1 MHIVCSVMLPPVM
14 DDRAGRND
22 PYPLKLVAAFAGQIP
37 MRVIRWAE
45 RKWITPTKRKRPG
58 GHSEYQFTE
67 RQARQAYL
75 LGMLLPNGRTP
86 KGSQLTGSQ
95 LREVLK
101 RMPDTEPDV
110 ELWLIIERN
119 GPRRTYSWTV
129 EPDVAMQ
136 AVLGRAN
143 LVGAVTMTN
152 TATGQRV
159 MPTRSALKPHQ
170 SVSIQ
175 SVPHPAMAFGRVAES
190 PSNDKRRAGTRRLSS
205 SVDPSLHAGETNYQ
219 CEGYPKETIRQ
230 PKRRTRAA

>member
-1 MHIVCSVMLPPVM
+1 MLPPVM

-22 PYPLKLVAAFAGQIP
+22 PYTLNEVSAFAGQIS

-58 GHSEYQFTE
+58 GHSEYLFTE
-67 RQARQAYL
+67 RQARQAFL

-143 LVGAVTMTN
+143 LVDAVTITN
-152 TATGQRV
+152 SATGQRV
-159 MPTRSALKPHQ
+159 MPTRPALKSHQ

-175 SVPHPAMAFGRVAES
+175 SVPHPAPVFGRVVAS
-190 PSNDKRRAGTRRLSS
+190 PTNDKRRVAARRSS
-205 SVDPSLHAGETNYQ
+205 SFVDPGGLAGETILS
-219 CEGYPKETIRQ
+219 CEAYPTKPIRQ
-230 PKRRTRAA
+230 PRKRHRAA

>member
-1 MHIVCSVMLPPVM
+1 MLPPVM

-22 PYPLKLVAAFAGQIP
+22 PYTLNEVAAFAGQIS

-58 GHSEYQFTE
+58 GHSEYLFTE
-67 RQARQAYL
+67 RQARQAFL

-129 EPDVAMQ
+129 EPDVAIQ

-143 LVGAVTMTN
+143 MVDAVTITN
-152 TATGQRV
+152 SATGQRV
-159 MPTRSALKPHQ
+159 MPTRPALKSHQ

-175 SVPHPAMAFGRVAES
+175 SVPHPAPVFGRVVAS
-190 PSNDKRRAGTRRLSS
+190 PTNDKRRAATRRSS
-205 SVDPSLHAGETNYQ
+205 SFVDPGKPAGETIAICQ
-219 CEGYPKETIRQ
+219 GIPEPIKSQ
-230 PKRRTRAA
+230 PRRRPRAA